1 MPKRYFKKYLPSAH
15 SIHESRVFKA
25 IGPVLLHHNLW
36 HLNRR
41 SVAGGVA
48 VGIFTGLIPL
58 PVQML
63 LAALVSLMFRVNLPV
78 AIAATWY
85 TNPLTALPLYYAAYR
100 IGALALG
107 VPVNGNPMH
116 NVDWDFSGFGAFAGS
131 FSHWLMSL
139 GEPFV
144 VGALILASTLAAL
157 SYGLVRVLWRAYII
171 AYWYRR
177 KARCQARRES
187 DS

>member
-1 MPKRYFKKYLPSAH
+1 MPKRYFRKYLPTAH

-25 IGPVLLHHNLW
+25 IGPVFAHHNLW

-48 VGIFTGLIPL
+48 VGVFTGLIPL
-58 PVQML
+58 PIQML
-63 LAALVSLMFRVNLPV
+63 MAALVSLVFRVNLPV

-85 TNPLTALPLYYAAYR
+85 TNPFTALPLYYAAYR
-100 IGALALG
+100 IGGFAMG
-107 VPVNGNPMH
+107 EPVGGNPMH
-116 NVDWDFSGFGAFAGS
+116 NVEWNFSGIGS
-131 FSHWLMSL
+131 FFESFTHWLASL

-144 VGALILASTLAAL
+144 VGALILATTLAIV
-157 SYGLVRVLWRAYII
+157 SYVLVRILWRAYII

-177 KARCQARRES
+177 KARCERAN
-187 DS
+187 